1 MKTMSIIHEVIKTW
15 VKSEKGTISYPYR
28 PMFNILWKNCEPSQ
42 RYGPDKSSIKKEEE
56 RWKNNDKNIVFPLGE
71 TNYSQPD
78 IHTDFGSQPFD
89 IAYQVTILL
98 SVYTRE
104 ALSSD
109 VFNKAW

>member
-56 RWKNNDKNIVFPLGE
+56 R
-71 TNYSQPD
+71 
-78 IHTDFGSQPFD
+78 
-89 IAYQVTILL
+89 
-98 SVYTRE
+98 
-104 ALSSD
+104 
-109 VFNKAW
+109 